1 MKKNFMMGMFALAA
15 LAMTSCSMNDE
26 ISSAAKDQEVVF
38 GTYVG
43 RDAQTKAHVE
53 DLTGLKGHGFGV
65 YAYYTNYTNTA
76 GYNATNSALNFM
88 NNQLVKWDDSMGWYY
103 TPVKYWP
110 NNVGDQIT
118 FFAYAPHNAANVTVK
133 PEQTHKGDPKL
144 TFVVNSSVAAQ
155 EDLLY
160 SNTDNINA
168 KKPDVGKRIGFNFAH
183 ALSRIGFT
191 AQTTIDRVNTDN
203 TGDVDDD
210 NNNGEA
216 LTSETTV
223 AIQKVELL
231 GNFHKQANLNL
242 NGGVWSDW
250 TDVNTSYVL
259 TSTQFESVA
268 DKVSG
273 TEAKLNNNVGYIMII
288 PQTFSGSEAVQIRVT
303 YTVTTTDAS
312 LLGGNSVIENII
324 TSDPFSFNFEQ
335 GKAYNFSLHLGLNS
349 VQFSATVAG
358 WDESPADT
366 AVNVPL
372 N

>member
-53 DLTGLKGHGFGV
+53 DLTGLQGHGFGV
-65 YAYYTNYTNTA
+65 YAYYTKTA
-76 GYNATNSALNFM
+76 GYDATNSALNFM
-88 NNQLVKWDDSMGWYY
+88 NNQKVEWKGSAWGYSPL
-103 TPVKYWP
+103 KYWP
-110 NNVGDQIT
+110 NNVGDKIT
-118 FFAYAPHNAANVTVK
+118 FFAYAPYNAKNVTAK

-155 EDLLY
+155 EDLLF
-160 SNTDNINA
+160 SRTNNLNMTKPAVDAIIN
-168 KKPDVGKRIGFNFAH
+168 FQFAH

-191 AQTTIDRVNTDN
+191 AQTMIDKVNGDKTGEPDAN
-203 TGDVDDD
+203 TA
-210 NNNGEA
+210 NG
-216 LTSETTV
+216 TSLDGNTTV
-223 AIQKVELL
+223 VIEQVELI
-231 GNFHKQANLNL
+231 GNFYNQGKLNL
-242 NGGVWSDW
+242 DGGVWGDLASSSTTYTLGSDQF
-250 TDVNTSYVL
+250 V
-259 TSTQFESVA
+259 STVA
-268 DKVSG
+268 KGVTTNEG
-273 TEAKLNNNVGYIMII
+273 ALNNNEGYIMII
-288 PQTFSGSEAVQIRVT
+288 PKNFTGSGSEAVQIRVT
-303 YTVTTTDAS
+303 YTVTTTDAN
-312 LLGGNSVIENII
+312 LDGGNSVIRNVI
-324 TSDPFSFNFEQ
+324 TSSPFSFNFEQ

-349 VQFSATVAG
+349 VQFSATVAD